1 MKKILSIAGSTLIS
15 LPIHFYRHAISP
27 MFPPTCRYS
36 PTCSQYALE
45 AIKIHGPIKG
55 LWLAAKRIGR
65 CNPWGSFG
73 YDPVPPRG
81 KFIEKNIKDFKDIH
95 HHLSNFTE
103 PAESDR
109 IVNLDYY
116 ERVPEGGYYSIGIH
130 PWSTDG
136 MSRKEADDA
145 IEKVRSQASLANV
158 TAIGECGLDRLKG
171 GDRNIQEYIFREHI
185 DISEKT
191 GKTLIIHSVKSHEDI
206 IRIKKELNPEQL
218 WIIHGFRGKKESALQ
233 LLNQGIALSF
243 GEYFNEDTVR
253 SVPAEMLF
261 TESDESKLG
270 IDIIR
275 QNILN
280 ARTCQ

>member
-27 MFPPTCRYS
+27 MFPATCRYS

-136 MSRKEADDA
+136 MTTPSKKSDHRQVSPTSQQSANAASTDSKAATGTYRSIYSEGTLTSVRKQ
-145 IEKVRSQASLANV
+145 EK
-158 TAIGECGLDRLKG
+158 RL
-171 GDRNIQEYIFREHI
+171 
-185 DISEKT
+185 
-191 GKTLIIHSVKSHEDI
+191 
-206 IRIKKELNPEQL
+206 
-218 WIIHGFRGKKESALQ
+218 
-233 LLNQGIALSF
+233 
-243 GEYFNEDTVR
+243 
-253 SVPAEMLF
+253 
-261 TESDESKLG
+261 
-270 IDIIR
+270 
-275 QNILN
+275 
-280 ARTCQ
+280 